1 MHLENCR
8 TGKAIPLLTP
18 RLLEMS
24 GLWSR
29 HTRLSLRRWLVETRE
44 SDKAVP
50 HGTLQ

>member
-18 RLLEMS
+18 KLSRDV
-24 GLWSR
+24 WSR

>member
-24 GLWSR
+24 GLAI

-50 HGTLQ
+50 HSTLQ